1 MALQSGSNP
10 GTLVWLKVP
19 PEDECSKVVGL
30 FENWEYCLCS
40 MHQTRDNTSL
50 WHYNSGSSVDYRK
63 IQNYLFQWIC
73 LA

>member
-19 PEDECSKVVGL
+19 PDDECSEVAGL
-30 FENWEYCLCS
+30 FENWEHCLDS

-50 WHYNSGSSVDYRK
+50 WHDNSGS
-63 IQNYLFQWIC
+63 
-73 LA
+73 